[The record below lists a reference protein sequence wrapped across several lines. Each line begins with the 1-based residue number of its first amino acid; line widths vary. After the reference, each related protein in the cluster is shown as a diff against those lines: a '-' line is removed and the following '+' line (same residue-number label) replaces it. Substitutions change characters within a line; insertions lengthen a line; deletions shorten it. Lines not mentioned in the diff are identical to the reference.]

1 MGPISRLSARQ
12 TDPYQARRER
22 LEKKAAE
29 KEDGSVKE
37 TKNTPMRRA
46 RDEYVPGDDRTL
58 ETDKTPEKSK
68 GSDKA
73 SKQAEGKKPQMCK
86 ASTDKVDREI
96 EKLKKRKKELE
107 GQLRTEQDETR
118 RQSLESE
125 LAQVERELSQK
136 DNDSYRRQHTVF
148 TKM

>member
-58 ETDKTPEKSK
+58 ETDKTPEKVRDQIRLQSRQRER
-68 GSDKA
+68 SHRCA
-73 SKQAEGKKPQMCK
+73 KPAQIRL
-86 ASTDKVDREI
+86 TVR
-96 EKLKKRKKELE
+96 
-107 GQLRTEQDETR
+107 LR
-118 RQSLESE
+118 S
-125 LAQVERELSQK
+125 
-136 DNDSYRRQHTVF
+136 
-148 TKM
+148 